1 MMCFFQIVTL
11 QDCTVDWLI
20 RALFEAMETT
30 LSLLTVSHRRVV
42 HFLPPGFV
50 PGVTQQE
57 ISQFLTSA
65 VLSPLVTIAGRVW
78 SNRES
83 LVRPPK
89 WKVNCPKL
97 FDWNLCGSGFQY
109 WPKNK
114 SHGWRMSRIF
124 PVVLESIPRVDGLSK
139 ILFHLRQ

>member
-1 MMCFFQIVTL
+1 MCFFQIVTL

-65 VLSPLVTIAGRVW
+65 VLSPLLLQGGCGATEKVWFALQSEKSIAQNYLTETFAGQAFSIDQRT
-78 SNRES
+78 NPMAGE
-83 LVRPPK
+83 
-89 WKVNCPKL
+89 CPV
-97 FDWNLCGSGFQY
+97 SSQ
-109 WPKNK
+109 
-114 SHGWRMSRIF
+114 
-124 PVVLESIPRVDGLSK
+124 
-139 ILFHLRQ
+139 